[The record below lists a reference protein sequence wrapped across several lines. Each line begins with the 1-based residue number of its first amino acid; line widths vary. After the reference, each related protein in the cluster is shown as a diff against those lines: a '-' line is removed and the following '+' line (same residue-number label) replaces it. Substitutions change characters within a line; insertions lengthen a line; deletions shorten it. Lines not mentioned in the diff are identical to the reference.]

1 VTEIYRG
8 GTLVVWFY
16 ESGDGRSTGPVD
28 KAVFAG
34 QDLGGYPG
42 ASEYEYW
49 FYVEAS
55 DLRRALGIGDGDLTA
70 AVKARGEE
78 IVRAGERGWLEDH
91 GIEYRFDNRIEW
103 E

>member
-1 VTEIYRG
+1 MTEIYRG
-8 GTLVVWFY
+8 KTLVVWFY
-16 ESGDGRSTGPVD
+16 EAGDGRSTGPED

-49 FYVEAS
+49 FAVDRD
-55 DLRRALGIGDGDLTA
+55 DLRRALGGQDNLTA
-70 AVKARGEE
+70 AVKARAEE
-78 IVRAGERGWLEDH
+78 IIRTGEKQWLRDH
-91 GIEYRFDNRIEW
+91 GVKYDFHNRIEW

>member
-1 VTEIYRG
+1 MTEIYRG

-16 ESGDGRSTGPVD
+16 EAGDGRSTGPED
-28 KAVFAG
+28 KSVFAG

-49 FYVEAS
+49 FAVEPD
-55 DLRRALGIGDGDLTA
+55 DLRRALGNPDNLTA
-70 AVKARGEE
+70 AVKDRAEE
-78 IVRAGERGWLEDH
+78 IIRTGEGQWLRDH
-91 GIEYRFDNRIEW
+91 GVEFDFQNRIEW